1 MGCIFVFYNTAVADL
16 SIEWNEQIRRRNG
29 KGLEEVAD
37 GSPLKKEHKIVQI
50 PIDLL
55 SLSVRLRFP
64 CENIQGL
71 PLSMKVVSTCFLR

>member
-29 KGLEEVAD
+29 KGLEEAAD

-50 PIDLL
+50 PID
-55 SLSVRLRFP
+55 
-64 CENIQGL
+64 
-71 PLSMKVVSTCFLR
+71 FL